1 MKIILGAGQTTQ
13 EGWLSLQE
21 ADLDLTNK
29 DDFEKYT
36 ESNSVDAFLSEHVFE
51 HLTLEEGHTAAQN
64 IFNALKPG
72 GYIRIA
78 VPDKNFRNEE
88 YQKTVQVGGPGPKNH
103 PAASHKIVYDYK
115 TLSKVFEKN
124 GFIVH
129 LLEYFDEEG
138 LFHYIH
144 WNPEDG
150 KIGRSYRYD
159 TRNYGDVIGFPSLIL
174 DAYKPL
180 IIKPK

>member
-21 ADLDLTNK
+21 TDLELTNK
-29 DDFEKYT
+29 NDFKKYAQNNT
-36 ESNSVDAFLSEHVFE
+36 VDAFLSEHVFE
-51 HLTLEEGHTAAQN
+51 HLTLEEGHAAAQN

-88 YQKTVQVGGPGPKNH
+88 YQNTVQVGGPGPKDH
-103 PAASHKIVYDYK
+103 PAANHKIVYDYK
-115 TLSKVFEKN
+115 TLSDLFEQH
-124 GFIVH
+124 GFVVH

-138 LFHYIH
+138 
-144 WNPEDG
+144 
-150 KIGRSYRYD
+150 
-159 TRNYGDVIGFPSLIL
+159 
-174 DAYKPL
+174 
-180 IIKPK
+180 